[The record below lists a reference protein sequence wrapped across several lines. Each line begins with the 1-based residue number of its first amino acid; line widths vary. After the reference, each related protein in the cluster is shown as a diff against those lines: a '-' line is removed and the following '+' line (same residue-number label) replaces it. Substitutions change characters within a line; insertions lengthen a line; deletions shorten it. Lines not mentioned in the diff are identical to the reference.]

1 MTDTAAFDHRPAHPA
16 TAAGHARPK
25 PPAHPFGG
33 TLRKAHARPGARAAA
48 TTRPVGPGTGTGT
61 DTDTDTDTRSLA
73 TAAALRHRPAA
84 PPAALTDAGRPV
96 GADVAS
102 EDRS

>member
-25 PPAHPFGG
+25 PPAHPLGG

-48 TTRPVGPGTGTGT
+48 TTRPMRPGTGTG
-61 DTDTDTDTRSLA
+61 TRSLA

-84 PPAALTDAGRPV
+84 PPAALTDAGWPV

>member
-25 PPAHPFGG
+25 PPAHPLGG

-61 DTDTDTDTRSLA
+61 GTRSLA